1 MENQVTVTKSEELQ
15 LMEARAVAEFAITA
29 AGQMMKSFET
39 TQRIGTMFSKSSIV
53 PKDYQGNVANCAI
66 AVDMAMH
73 LGKGISPLTV
83 MQQLTIVQGRP
94 TWSAQFLISCIN
106 TCGKFSTIRYEEK
119 NLGKVGKTAV
129 NKYVY
134 ENGKGTQKL
143 VETDEYKDVDNLTC
157 IAYAYD
163 NATGEKLQSIEISI
177 KMAMSEG
184 WYAKSGSKW
193 QTMPQQML
201 RYRAAAFWQRA
212 YAPEVGMGFYTTEE
226 VQDIAPSGFSYE
238 EIKEPQA
245 AKSPQEIAMEEMKK
259 KRKTEAKG
267 GNPVIYPEQKKNEEP
282 QPEPQPQA
290 QAQAPTPFDE
300 PENTQANANT
310 NPKADRTLL

>member
-1 MENQVTVTKSEELQ
+1 
-15 LMEARAVAEFAITA
+15 MEARANAEFAVTA
-29 AGQMMKSFET
+29 AGQLMKSFET

-53 PKDYQGNVANCAI
+53 PKEYQNNVANCAI

-119 NLGKVGKTAV
+119 NLGKVGKVAV

-134 ENGKGTQKL
+134 ENGKNTQKL
-143 VETDEYKDVDNLTC
+143 VETDEYKDVDNLSC

-193 QTMPQQML
+193 QSMPQQML

-226 VQDIAPSGFSYE
+226 VQDMSPKDATYTE
-238 EIKEPQA
+238 LKDADE
-245 AKSPQEIAMEEMKK
+245 KSVAEMAMEEAM
-259 KRKTEAKG
+259 RKAAQGSKSDEVEQPTAEAEETAQNAPQEETEA
-267 GNPVIYPEQKKNEEP
+267 Q
-282 QPEPQPQA
+282 QA
-290 QAQAPTPFDE
+290 
-300 PENTQANANT
+300 T
-310 NPKADRTLL
+310 NSKEGRTLV

>member
-1 MENQVTVTKSEELQ
+1 MENQVTVMKSEELQ
-15 LMEARAVAEFAITA
+15 LMEARANAEFAVTA
-29 AGQMMKSFET
+29 AGQLMKSFET

-53 PKDYQGNVANCAI
+53 PKEYQGNVANCAI

-119 NLGKVGKTAV
+119 NLGKVGKVAV

-134 ENGKGTQKL
+134 ENGKNTQKL
-143 VETDEYKDVDNLTC
+143 VETDEYKDVDNLSC

-193 QTMPQQML
+193 QSMPQQML

-226 VQDIAPSGFSYE
+226 VQDMSPKDATYTE
-238 EIKEPQA
+238 LKDADE
-245 AKSPQEIAMEEMKK
+245 KSVAEMAMEEAMKK
-259 KRKTEAKG
+259 AAQGSKSDEAEQQTAEAEETAQNTPKEETEA
-267 GNPVIYPEQKKNEEP
+267 
-282 QPEPQPQA
+282 QA
-290 QAQAPTPFDE
+290 
-300 PENTQANANT
+300 T
-310 NPKADRTLL
+310 NSKEGRTLV

>member
-1 MENQVTVTKSEELQ
+1 MENQVTVMKSEELQ
-15 LMEARAVAEFAITA
+15 LMEARANAEFAVTA
-29 AGQMMKSFET
+29 AGQLMKSFET

-53 PKDYQGNVANCAI
+53 PKEYQGNVANCAI

-119 NLGKVGKTAV
+119 NLGKVGKVAV

-134 ENGKGTQKL
+134 ENGKNTQKL
-143 VETDEYKDVDNLTC
+143 VETDEYKDVDNLSC

-193 QTMPQQML
+193 QSMPQQML

-226 VQDIAPSGFSYE
+226 VQDMSPKDATYT
-238 EIKEPQA
+238 EIKDADE
-245 AKSPQEIAMEEMKK
+245 KSVAEMAMEEAM
-259 KRKTEAKG
+259 RKAAQGSKSDKVEQPTAEAEETDQNAPQEETEA
-267 GNPVIYPEQKKNEEP
+267 Q
-282 QPEPQPQA
+282 QA
-290 QAQAPTPFDE
+290 
-300 PENTQANANT
+300 T
-310 NPKADRTLL
+310 NSKEGRTLV

>member
-1 MENQVTVTKSEELQ
+1 MENQVTVMKSEELQ
-15 LMEARAVAEFAITA
+15 LMEARANAEFAVTA
-29 AGQMMKSFET
+29 AGQLMKSFET

-53 PKDYQGNVANCAI
+53 PKEYQGNVANCAI

-119 NLGKVGKTAV
+119 NLGKVGKVAV
-129 NKYVY
+129 NKYMY
-134 ENGKGTQKL
+134 ENGKNTQKL
-143 VETDEYKDVDNLTC
+143 VETDEYKDVDNLSC

-163 NATGEKLQSIEISI
+163 NATGEKLQSIEITI

-193 QTMPQQML
+193 QSMPQQML

-226 VQDIAPSGFSYE
+226 VQDMSPKDATYT
-238 EIKEPQA
+238 EIKDADE
-245 AKSPQEIAMEEMKK
+245 KSVAEMAMEEAM
-259 KRKTEAKG
+259 RKAAQGSKSDKVEQQTAETEEAAQNAPQEETEA
-267 GNPVIYPEQKKNEEP
+267 Q
-282 QPEPQPQA
+282 QA
-290 QAQAPTPFDE
+290 
-300 PENTQANANT
+300 T
-310 NPKADRTLL
+310 NSKEGRTLV

>member
-1 MENQVTVTKSEELQ
+1 MENQNQVTVTKSEELK
-15 LMEARAVAEFAITA
+15 LLEARANAEFAITP
-29 AGQMMKSFET
+29 AGQVLKAFET
-39 TQRIGTMFSKSSIV
+39 TQRIGGMFSKSSIV
-53 PKDYQGNVANCAI
+53 PKEYQNNVANCAI

-119 NLGKVGKTAV
+119 NLGKVGKVAV

-134 ENGKGTQKL
+134 ENGKNTQKL
-143 VETDEYKDVDNLTC
+143 VETDEYKDVDNLSC

-163 NATGEKLQSIEISI
+163 NATGEKLQSIEMSI

-193 QTMPQQML
+193 QSMPQQML

-226 VQDIAPSGFSYE
+226 VRDTMPENATVIDVTDEPAKTPAEKAMERAMAKKVAQAEKAAEVEQSPAEAEKAPQNEPRETTEGNIPFEAEAPS
-238 EIKEPQA
+238 
-245 AKSPQEIAMEEMKK
+245 
-259 KRKTEAKG
+259 
-267 GNPVIYPEQKKNEEP
+267 
-282 QPEPQPQA
+282 
-290 QAQAPTPFDE
+290 TPDE
-300 PENTQANANT
+300 PF
-310 NPKADRTLL
+310 NPKEGRSLV

>member
-1 MENQVTVTKSEELQ
+1 MENQVTVMKSEELQ
-15 LMEARAVAEFAITA
+15 LMEARANAEFAVTA
-29 AGQMMKSFET
+29 AGQLMKSFET

-53 PKDYQGNVANCAI
+53 PKEYQGNVANCAI

-119 NLGKVGKTAV
+119 NLGKVGKVAV

-134 ENGKGTQKL
+134 ENGKNTQKL
-143 VETDEYKDVDNLTC
+143 VETDEYKDVDNLSC

-193 QTMPQQML
+193 QSMPQQML

-226 VQDIAPSGFSYE
+226 VQDMSPKDATYTE
-238 EIKEPQA
+238 LKDADE
-245 AKSPQEIAMEEMKK
+245 KSVAEMAMEEAM
-259 KRKTEAKG
+259 RKAAQGSKSDEVEQPTAETEETAQ
-267 GNPVIYPEQKKNEEP
+267 NTPQEET
-282 QPEPQPQA
+282 E
-290 QAQAPTPFDE
+290 
-300 PENTQANANT
+300 TQANAASFS
-310 NPKADRTLL
+310 KEGRTLV

>member
-1 MENQVTVTKSEELQ
+1 MENQVTVMKSEELQ
-15 LMEARAVAEFAITA
+15 LMEARANAEFAVTA
-29 AGQMMKSFET
+29 AGQLMKSFET

-53 PKDYQGNVANCAI
+53 PKEYQGNVANCAI

-119 NLGKVGKTAV
+119 NLGKVGKVAV

-134 ENGKGTQKL
+134 ENGKNTQKL
-143 VETDEYKDVDNLTC
+143 VETDEYKDVDNLSC

-193 QTMPQQML
+193 QSMPQQML

-226 VQDIAPSGFSYE
+226 VQDMSPKDATYT
-238 EIKEPQA
+238 EIKDADE
-245 AKSPQEIAMEEMKK
+245 KSVAEMAMEEAM
-259 KRKTEAKG
+259 RKAAQGSKSDEVEQPTAETEETAQ
-267 GNPVIYPEQKKNEEP
+267 NAPQEEKEA
-282 QPEPQPQA
+282 QQA
-290 QAQAPTPFDE
+290 
-300 PENTQANANT
+300 T
-310 NPKADRTLL
+310 NPKEGRTLV

>member
-1 MENQVTVTKSEELQ
+1 MKSEELQ
-15 LMEARAVAEFAITA
+15 LMEARANAEFAVTA
-29 AGQMMKSFET
+29 AGQLMKSFET

-53 PKDYQGNVANCAI
+53 PKEYQGNVANCAI

-119 NLGKVGKTAV
+119 NLGKVGKVAV

-134 ENGKGTQKL
+134 ENGKNTQKL
-143 VETDEYKDVDNLTC
+143 VETDEYKDVDNLSC

-193 QTMPQQML
+193 QSMPQQML

-226 VQDIAPSGFSYE
+226 VQDMSPKDATYT
-238 EIKEPQA
+238 EIKDADE
-245 AKSPQEIAMEEMKK
+245 KSVAEMAMEEAM
-259 KRKTEAKG
+259 RKAAQGSKSDEVEQPTAEAEETAQNASQEETEA
-267 GNPVIYPEQKKNEEP
+267 Q
-282 QPEPQPQA
+282 QA
-290 QAQAPTPFDE
+290 
-300 PENTQANANT
+300 T
-310 NPKADRTLL
+310 NSKEGRTLV

>member
-1 MENQVTVTKSEELQ
+1 MENQVTVMKSEELQ
-15 LMEARAVAEFAITA
+15 LMEARANAEFAVTA
-29 AGQMMKSFET
+29 AGQLMKSFET

-53 PKDYQGNVANCAI
+53 PKEYQGNVANCAI

-119 NLGKVGKTAV
+119 NLGKVGKVAV

-134 ENGKGTQKL
+134 ENGKNTQKL
-143 VETDEYKDVDNLTC
+143 VETDEYKDVDNLSC

-193 QTMPQQML
+193 QSMPQQML

-226 VQDIAPSGFSYE
+226 VQDMSPKDTTYT
-238 EIKEPQA
+238 EIKDADE
-245 AKSPQEIAMEEMKK
+245 KSVAEMAMEEAM
-259 KRKTEAKG
+259 RKAAQGSKSDKVEQPTAEETAQNAPKEEA
-267 GNPVIYPEQKKNEEP
+267 EAQ
-282 QPEPQPQA
+282 QA
-290 QAQAPTPFDE
+290 
-300 PENTQANANT
+300 T
-310 NPKADRTLL
+310 NSKEGRTLV

>member
-1 MENQVTVTKSEELQ
+1 MENQITITKSEELQ
-15 LMEARAVAEFAITA
+15 LMEARAAAEFAITS

-119 NLGKVGKTAV
+119 NLGKVGKTGV
-129 NKYVY
+129 NKYMY

-143 VETDEYKDVDNLTC
+143 VETEEYKDVDNLSC

-163 NATGEKLQSIEISI
+163 NATGEKLQSIEITI

-193 QTMPQQML
+193 QSMPQQML

-226 VQDIAPSGFSYE
+226 VQDIAPSQFSYE
-238 EIKEPQA
+238 ELKEERKTIAEQ
-245 AKSPQEIAMEEMKK
+245 AMEEAMKPK
-259 KRKTEAKG
+259 AEK
-267 GNPVIYPEQKKNEEP
+267 
-282 QPEPQPQA
+282 
-290 QAQAPTPFDE
+290 APTSPEGEDCSTTVRNE
-300 PENTQANANT
+300 GENATGTAKTPENGAKQE
-310 NPKADRTLL
+310 RSLI

>member
-1 MENQVTVTKSEELQ
+1 MENQVTVMKSEELQ
-15 LMEARAVAEFAITA
+15 LMEARANAEFAVTA
-29 AGQMMKSFET
+29 AGQLMKSFET

-53 PKDYQGNVANCAI
+53 PKEYQGNVANCAI

-119 NLGKVGKTAV
+119 NLGKVGKVAV

-134 ENGKGTQKL
+134 ENGKNTQKL
-143 VETDEYKDVDNLTC
+143 VETDEYKDVDNLSC

-193 QTMPQQML
+193 QSMPQQML

-226 VQDIAPSGFSYE
+226 VQDM
-238 EIKEPQA
+238 
-245 AKSPQEIAMEEMKK
+245 SPKDA
-259 KRKTEAKG
+259 T
-267 GNPVIYPEQKKNEEP
+267 Y
-282 QPEPQPQA
+282 
-290 QAQAPTPFDE
+290 
-300 PENTQANANT
+300 
-310 NPKADRTLL
+310 TLQRWLWRRL

>member
-1 MENQVTVTKSEELQ
+1 MENQVTVMKSEELQ
-15 LMEARAVAEFAITA
+15 LMEARANAEFAVTA
-29 AGQMMKSFET
+29 AGQLMKSFET

-53 PKDYQGNVANCAI
+53 PKEYQGNVANCAI

-119 NLGKVGKTAV
+119 NLGKVGKVAV

-134 ENGKGTQKL
+134 ENGKNTQKL
-143 VETDEYKDVDNLTC
+143 VETDEYKDVDNLSC

-193 QTMPQQML
+193 QSMPQQML

-226 VQDIAPSGFSYE
+226 VQDMSPKDATYT
-238 EIKEPQA
+238 EIKDADE
-245 AKSPQEIAMEEMKK
+245 KSVAEMAMEEAM
-259 KRKTEAKG
+259 RKAAQGSKSDEVEQQTAEAEETAQNAPQEETEA
-267 GNPVIYPEQKKNEEP
+267 Q
-282 QPEPQPQA
+282 QA
-290 QAQAPTPFDE
+290 
-300 PENTQANANT
+300 T
-310 NPKADRTLL
+310 NSKEGRTLV

>member
-1 MENQVTVTKSEELQ
+1 MENQVTVMKSEELQ
-15 LMEARAVAEFAITA
+15 LMEARANAEFAVTA
-29 AGQMMKSFET
+29 AGQLMKSFET

-53 PKDYQGNVANCAI
+53 PKEYQGNVANCAI

-119 NLGKVGKTAV
+119 NLGKVGKVAV

-134 ENGKGTQKL
+134 ENGKNTQKL
-143 VETDEYKDVDNLTC
+143 VETDEYKDVDNLSC

-193 QTMPQQML
+193 QSMPQQML

-226 VQDIAPSGFSYE
+226 VQDMSPKDATYT
-238 EIKEPQA
+238 EIKDADE
-245 AKSPQEIAMEEMKK
+245 KSVAEMAMEEAM
-259 KRKTEAKG
+259 RKAAQGSKSDEVEQQTAETEETAQNAPKEETEA
-267 GNPVIYPEQKKNEEP
+267 Q
-282 QPEPQPQA
+282 QA
-290 QAQAPTPFDE
+290 
-300 PENTQANANT
+300 T
-310 NPKADRTLL
+310 NPKEGRTLV

>member
-1 MENQVTVTKSEELQ
+1 MENQVTVMKSEELQ
-15 LMEARAVAEFAITA
+15 LMEARANAEFAVTA
-29 AGQMMKSFET
+29 AGQLMKSFET

-53 PKDYQGNVANCAI
+53 PKEYQGNVANCAI

-119 NLGKVGKTAV
+119 NLGKVGKVAV

-134 ENGKGTQKL
+134 ENGKNTQKL
-143 VETDEYKDVDNLTC
+143 VETDEYKDVDNLSC

-193 QTMPQQML
+193 QSMPQQML

-226 VQDIAPSGFSYE
+226 VQDMTPKDAAYT
-238 EIKEPQA
+238 EIKDADE
-245 AKSPQEIAMEEMKK
+245 KSVAEMAMEEAM
-259 KRKTEAKG
+259 RKAAQGSKSDEVEEQTAETEGTAQNAPQEETEA
-267 GNPVIYPEQKKNEEP
+267 Q
-282 QPEPQPQA
+282 QA
-290 QAQAPTPFDE
+290 
-300 PENTQANANT
+300 T
-310 NPKADRTLL
+310 NSKEGRTLV

>member
-1 MENQVTVTKSEELQ
+1 MENQQVTVMKSEELL
-15 LMEARAVAEFAITA
+15 LMEARANAEFAVTA
-29 AGQMMKSFET
+29 AGQLMKSFET

-53 PKDYQGNVANCAI
+53 PKEYQGNVANCAI

-119 NLGKVGKTAV
+119 NLGKVGKVAV

-134 ENGKGTQKL
+134 ENGKNTQKL
-143 VETDEYKDVDNLTC
+143 VETDEYKDVDNLSC

-193 QTMPQQML
+193 QSMPQQML

-226 VQDIAPSGFSYE
+226 VQDMSPKDATYT
-238 EIKEPQA
+238 EIKDADE
-245 AKSPQEIAMEEMKK
+245 KSVAELAMEEAM
-259 KRKTEAKG
+259 RKAAQGSKSGEVEQPTAETEETAQNAPKEETEA
-267 GNPVIYPEQKKNEEP
+267 Q
-282 QPEPQPQA
+282 QA
-290 QAQAPTPFDE
+290 
-300 PENTQANANT
+300 T
-310 NPKADRTLL
+310 NSKEGRTLV

>member
-1 MENQVTVTKSEELQ
+1 MENQVTVMKSEELQ
-15 LMEARAVAEFAITA
+15 LMEARANAEFAVTA
-29 AGQMMKSFET
+29 AGQLMKSFET

-53 PKDYQGNVANCAI
+53 PKEYQGNVANCAI

-119 NLGKVGKTAV
+119 NLGKVGKVAV

-134 ENGKGTQKL
+134 ENGKNTQKL
-143 VETDEYKDVDNLTC
+143 VETDEYKDVDNLSC

-177 KMAMSEG
+177 KMAMAEG

-193 QTMPQQML
+193 QSMPQQML

-226 VQDIAPSGFSYE
+226 VQDMSPKDATYT
-238 EIKEPQA
+238 EIKDADE
-245 AKSPQEIAMEEMKK
+245 KSVAEMAMEEAM
-259 KRKTEAKG
+259 RKAAQGSKSDEVEQQTAEA
-267 GNPVIYPEQKKNEEP
+267 EETAQNAP
-282 QPEPQPQA
+282 QEEAEAQQA
-290 QAQAPTPFDE
+290 
-300 PENTQANANT
+300 T
-310 NPKADRTLL
+310 NSKEGRTLV

>member
-1 MENQVTVTKSEELQ
+1 MENQVTVMKSEELQ
-15 LMEARAVAEFAITA
+15 LMEARANAEFAVTA
-29 AGQMMKSFET
+29 AGQLMKSFET

-53 PKDYQGNVANCAI
+53 PKEYQGNVANCAI

-119 NLGKVGKTAV
+119 NLGKVGKVAV

-134 ENGKGTQKL
+134 ENGKNTQKL
-143 VETDEYKDVDNLTC
+143 VETDEYKDVDNLSC

-193 QTMPQQML
+193 QSMPQQML

-226 VQDIAPSGFSYE
+226 VQDMSPKDATYT
-238 EIKEPQA
+238 EIKDADE
-245 AKSPQEIAMEEMKK
+245 KSVAEMAMEEAM
-259 KRKTEAKG
+259 RKAAQGSKSDEVEQPTAEAEETAQNASQEETEA
-267 GNPVIYPEQKKNEEP
+267 Q
-282 QPEPQPQA
+282 QA
-290 QAQAPTPFDE
+290 
-300 PENTQANANT
+300 T
-310 NPKADRTLL
+310 NSKEGRTLV

>member
-1 MENQVTVTKSEELQ
+1 MENQVTVMKSEELQ
-15 LMEARAVAEFAITA
+15 LMEARANAEFAVTA
-29 AGQMMKSFET
+29 AGQLMKSFET
-39 TQRIGTMFSKSSIV
+39 TQRIGGMFSKSSIV

-119 NLGKVGKTAV
+119 NLGKVGKVAV

-134 ENGKGTQKL
+134 ENGKNTQKL
-143 VETDEYKDVDNLTC
+143 VETDEYKDVDNLSC

-193 QTMPQQML
+193 QSMPQQML

-226 VQDIAPSGFSYE
+226 VQDMSPKDATYT
-238 EIKEPQA
+238 EIKDADE
-245 AKSPQEIAMEEMKK
+245 KSVAEMAMEEAM
-259 KRKTEAKG
+259 RKAAQGSKSDKVEQPTAETEETAQ
-267 GNPVIYPEQKKNEEP
+267 NTPQEET
-282 QPEPQPQA
+282 ESQA
-290 QAQAPTPFDE
+290 
-300 PENTQANANT
+300 T
-310 NPKADRTLL
+310 NSKEGRTLV

>member
-1 MENQVTVTKSEELQ
+1 MENPVTVMKSEELQ
-15 LMEARAVAEFAITA
+15 LMEARANAECAVTA
-29 AGQMMKSFET
+29 AGQLMKSFET

-53 PKDYQGNVANCAI
+53 PKEYQGNVANCAI

-119 NLGKVGKTAV
+119 NLGKVGKVAV

-134 ENGKGTQKL
+134 ENGKNTQKL
-143 VETDEYKDVDNLTC
+143 VETDEYKDVDNLSC

-193 QTMPQQML
+193 QSMPQQML

-226 VQDIAPSGFSYE
+226 VQDMSPKDATYT
-238 EIKEPQA
+238 EIKDADE
-245 AKSPQEIAMEEMKK
+245 KSVAEMAMEEAM
-259 KRKTEAKG
+259 RKAAQGSKSDKVEQPTAETEETAQNAPQEETEA
-267 GNPVIYPEQKKNEEP
+267 Q
-282 QPEPQPQA
+282 QA
-290 QAQAPTPFDE
+290 
-300 PENTQANANT
+300 T
-310 NPKADRTLL
+310 NSKEGRTLV

>member
-1 MENQVTVTKSEELQ
+1 MENQVTVMKSEELQ
-15 LMEARAVAEFAITA
+15 LMEARANAEFAVTA
-29 AGQMMKSFET
+29 AGQLMKSFET
-39 TQRIGTMFSKSSIV
+39 TQRIGTMFSKSYIV
-53 PKDYQGNVANCAI
+53 PKEYQGNVANCAI

-119 NLGKVGKTAV
+119 NLGKVGKVAV

-134 ENGKGTQKL
+134 ENGKNTQKL
-143 VETDEYKDVDNLTC
+143 VETDEYKDVDNLSC

-193 QTMPQQML
+193 QSMPQQML

-226 VQDIAPSGFSYE
+226 VQDMPPKDATYTE
-238 EIKEPQA
+238 VKDADE
-245 AKSPQEIAMEEMKK
+245 KSVAEMAMEEAM
-259 KRKTEAKG
+259 RKAAQGSKSDEVEQQTAETEETAQNAPK
-267 GNPVIYPEQKKNEEP
+267 EEAEA
-282 QPEPQPQA
+282 QQA
-290 QAQAPTPFDE
+290 
-300 PENTQANANT
+300 T
-310 NPKADRTLL
+310 NSKEGRTLV

>member
-1 MENQVTVTKSEELQ
+1 MENQVTVMKSEELQ
-15 LMEARAVAEFAITA
+15 LMEARANAEFAVTA
-29 AGQMMKSFET
+29 AGQLMKSFET

-53 PKDYQGNVANCAI
+53 PKEYQGNVANCAI

-119 NLGKVGKTAV
+119 NLGKVGKVAV

-134 ENGKGTQKL
+134 ENGKNTQKL
-143 VETDEYKDVDNLTC
+143 VETDEYKDVDNLSC

-193 QTMPQQML
+193 QSMPQQML

-226 VQDIAPSGFSYE
+226 VQDMSPKDATYT
-238 EIKEPQA
+238 EIKDADE
-245 AKSPQEIAMEEMKK
+245 KSVAEMAMEEAM
-259 KRKTEAKG
+259 RKAAQGSKSDKVEQPTAKAEETAQNTPKEETEA
-267 GNPVIYPEQKKNEEP
+267 
-282 QPEPQPQA
+282 QA
-290 QAQAPTPFDE
+290 
-300 PENTQANANT
+300 T
-310 NPKADRTLL
+310 NSKEGRTLV

>member
-1 MENQVTVTKSEELQ
+1 
-15 LMEARAVAEFAITA
+15 MEARANAEFAVTP
-29 AGQMMKSFET
+29 AGQMLKSFET
-39 TQRIGTMFSKSSIV
+39 TQRIGGMFSKSSIV
-53 PKDYQGNVANCAI
+53 PKDYQGNVANCSI

-83 MQQLTIVQGRP
+83 MQQLTIVQGKP

-119 NLGKVGKTAV
+119 NLGKIGKTGV

-143 VETDEYKDVDNLTC
+143 VMTEEYADVDNLSC

-163 NATGEKLQSIEISI
+163 NATGEKLNSIEITI
-177 KMAMSEG
+177 KMAMAEG

-193 QTMPQQML
+193 QSMPQQML

-226 VQDIAPSGFSYE
+226 VQDIAPAGFSYT
-238 EIKEPQA
+238 EIKDAETKTPA
-245 AKSPQEIAMEEMKK
+245 EIAMEEMKRK
-259 KRKTEAKG
+259 KAEKEQAKG
-267 GNPVIYPEQKKNEEP
+267 NAVIYPEAKSQEEAEA
-282 QPEPQPQA
+282 QPKTTAEAPS
-290 QAQAPTPFDE
+290 PTPFDE
-300 PENTQANANT
+300 PETAENAGNANT
-310 NPKADRTLL
+310 KAGRTLV

>member
-1 MENQVTVTKSEELQ
+1 MENQVTVMKSEELQ
-15 LMEARAVAEFAITA
+15 LMEARANAEFAVTA
-29 AGQMMKSFET
+29 AGQLMKSFET

-53 PKDYQGNVANCAI
+53 PKEYQGNVANCAI

-119 NLGKVGKTAV
+119 NLGKVGKVAV

-134 ENGKGTQKL
+134 ENGKNTQKL
-143 VETDEYKDVDNLTC
+143 VETDEYKDVDNLSC

-193 QTMPQQML
+193 QSMPQQML

-226 VQDIAPSGFSYE
+226 VQDMSPKDATYTE
-238 EIKEPQA
+238 LKDADE
-245 AKSPQEIAMEEMKK
+245 KSVAEMAMEEAM
-259 KRKTEAKG
+259 RKAAQGSKSDEVEQQTAEAEETAQNAPQEETEA
-267 GNPVIYPEQKKNEEP
+267 Q
-282 QPEPQPQA
+282 QA
-290 QAQAPTPFDE
+290 
-300 PENTQANANT
+300 T
-310 NPKADRTLL
+310 NSKEGRTLV

>member
-1 MENQVTVTKSEELQ
+1 MENQVTVMKSEELQ
-15 LMEARAVAEFAITA
+15 LMEARANAEFAVTA
-29 AGQMMKSFET
+29 AGQLMKSFET

-53 PKDYQGNVANCAI
+53 PKEYQNNVANCAI

-119 NLGKVGKTAV
+119 NLGKVGKVAV

-134 ENGKGTQKL
+134 ENGKNTQKL
-143 VETDEYKDVDNLTC
+143 VETDEYKDVDNLSC

-193 QTMPQQML
+193 QSMPQQML

-226 VQDIAPSGFSYE
+226 VQDMSPKDATYTE
-238 EIKEPQA
+238 LKDADE
-245 AKSPQEIAMEEMKK
+245 KSVAEMAMEEAM
-259 KRKTEAKG
+259 RKAAQGSKSDEVEQPTAEAEETAQNAPQEETEA
-267 GNPVIYPEQKKNEEP
+267 Q
-282 QPEPQPQA
+282 QA
-290 QAQAPTPFDE
+290 
-300 PENTQANANT
+300 T
-310 NPKADRTLL
+310 NSKEGRTLV

>member
-1 MENQVTVTKSEELQ
+1 MEEKQQITVTKSEELQ
-15 LMEARAVAEFAITA
+15 LMEARANAEFAITP
-29 AGQMMKSFET
+29 AGQVLKAFET
-39 TQRIGTMFSKSSIV
+39 TQRIGGMFSKSSIV
-53 PKDYQGNVANCAI
+53 PKEYQNNVANCAI

-119 NLGKVGKTAV
+119 NLGKVGKVAV
-129 NKYVY
+129 NKYMY
-134 ENGKGTQKL
+134 ENGKNTQKL
-143 VETDEYKDVDNLTC
+143 VETDEYKDVDNLSC

-163 NATGEKLQSIEISI
+163 NATGERLQSIEITI

-193 QTMPQQML
+193 QSMPQQML

-226 VQDIAPSGFSYE
+226 IQDISPVDAKFTEIRETEPANMSLAE
-238 EIKEPQA
+238 E
-245 AKSPQEIAMEEMKK
+245 AMAFAQGKK
-259 KRKTEAKG
+259 KRNKAENA
-267 GNPVIYPEQKKNEEP
+267 PEQPIIPETDNNTAEGEKAP
-282 QPEPQPQA
+282 QSASGEA
-290 QAQAPTPFDE
+290 TE
-300 PENTQANANT
+300 GNN
-310 NPKADRTLL
+310 NPKDERTLL

>member
-1 MENQVTVTKSEELQ
+1 MENQVTVMKSEELQ
-15 LMEARAVAEFAITA
+15 LMEARANAEFAVTA
-29 AGQMMKSFET
+29 AGQLMKSFET

-53 PKDYQGNVANCAI
+53 PKEYQGNVANCAI

-119 NLGKVGKTAV
+119 NLGKVGKVAV

-134 ENGKGTQKL
+134 ENGKNTQKL
-143 VETDEYKDVDNLTC
+143 VETDEYKDVDNLSC

-163 NATGEKLQSIEISI
+163 NATGEKLQSIEITI

-193 QTMPQQML
+193 QSMPQQML

-226 VQDIAPSGFSYE
+226 VQDMSPKDATYTE
-238 EIKEPQA
+238 LKDADE
-245 AKSPQEIAMEEMKK
+245 KSVAEMAMEEAM
-259 KRKTEAKG
+259 RKAAQGSKSDEVEQPTAEA
-267 GNPVIYPEQKKNEEP
+267 EETAQNAP
-282 QPEPQPQA
+282 QEEAEAQQA
-290 QAQAPTPFDE
+290 
-300 PENTQANANT
+300 T
-310 NPKADRTLL
+310 NSKEGRTLV

>member
-1 MENQVTVTKSEELQ
+1 MENQVTVMKSEELQ
-15 LMEARAVAEFAITA
+15 LMEARANAEFAVTA
-29 AGQMMKSFET
+29 AGQLMKSFET

-53 PKDYQGNVANCAI
+53 PKEYQGNVANCAI

-119 NLGKVGKTAV
+119 NLGKVGKVAV

-134 ENGKGTQKL
+134 ENGKNTQKL
-143 VETDEYKDVDNLTC
+143 VETDEYKDVDNLSC

-163 NATGEKLQSIEISI
+163 NATGEKLQSIEITI

-193 QTMPQQML
+193 QSMPQQML

-226 VQDIAPSGFSYE
+226 VQDMSPKDATYT
-238 EIKEPQA
+238 EIKDADE
-245 AKSPQEIAMEEMKK
+245 KSVAEMAMEEAM
-259 KRKTEAKG
+259 RKAAQGSKSDEVEQPTAETEETAQNAPQEETEA
-267 GNPVIYPEQKKNEEP
+267 Q
-282 QPEPQPQA
+282 QA
-290 QAQAPTPFDE
+290 
-300 PENTQANANT
+300 T
-310 NPKADRTLL
+310 NPKEGRTLV

>member
-1 MENQVTVTKSEELQ
+1 MENQVTVMKSEELQ
-15 LMEARAVAEFAITA
+15 LMEARANAEFAVTA
-29 AGQMMKSFET
+29 AGQLMKSFET

-53 PKDYQGNVANCAI
+53 PKEYQGNVANCAI

-119 NLGKVGKTAV
+119 NLGKVGKVAV

-134 ENGKGTQKL
+134 ENGKNTQKL
-143 VETDEYKDVDNLTC
+143 VETDEYKDVDNLSC

-193 QTMPQQML
+193 QSMPQQML

-226 VQDIAPSGFSYE
+226 VQDMSPKDATYT
-238 EIKEPQA
+238 EIKDADE
-245 AKSPQEIAMEEMKK
+245 KSVAEMAMEEAM
-259 KRKTEAKG
+259 RKAAQGSKSDEVEQPTAETEETAQNAPQEETEA
-267 GNPVIYPEQKKNEEP
+267 Q
-282 QPEPQPQA
+282 QA
-290 QAQAPTPFDE
+290 T
-300 PENTQANANT
+300 NA
-310 NPKADRTLL
+310 KEGRTLV

>member
-1 MENQVTVTKSEELQ
+1 MENQVTVMKSEELQ
-15 LMEARAVAEFAITA
+15 LMEARANAEFAVTA
-29 AGQMMKSFET
+29 AGQLMKSFET

-53 PKDYQGNVANCAI
+53 PKEYQGNVANCAI

-119 NLGKVGKTAV
+119 NLGKVGKVAV

-134 ENGKGTQKL
+134 ENGKNTQKL
-143 VETDEYKDVDNLTC
+143 VETDEYKDVDNLSC

-193 QTMPQQML
+193 QSMPQQML

-226 VQDIAPSGFSYE
+226 VQDMSPKDATYT
-238 EIKEPQA
+238 EIKDADE
-245 AKSPQEIAMEEMKK
+245 KSVAEMAMEEAM
-259 KRKTEAKG
+259 RKAAQGSKSDKVEQPTAEAEETAQNAPQEETEA
-267 GNPVIYPEQKKNEEP
+267 Q
-282 QPEPQPQA
+282 QA
-290 QAQAPTPFDE
+290 
-300 PENTQANANT
+300 T
-310 NPKADRTLL
+310 NSKEGRTLV

>member
-1 MENQVTVTKSEELQ
+1 MENQVTVMKSEELQ
-15 LMEARAVAEFAITA
+15 LMEARANAEFAVTA
-29 AGQMMKSFET
+29 AGQLMKSFET

-53 PKDYQGNVANCAI
+53 PKEYQGNVANCAI

-119 NLGKVGKTAV
+119 NLGKVGKVAV

-134 ENGKGTQKL
+134 ENGKNTQKL
-143 VETDEYKDVDNLTC
+143 VETDEYKDVDNLSC

-193 QTMPQQML
+193 QSMPQQML

-226 VQDIAPSGFSYE
+226 VQDMSPKDATYT
-238 EIKEPQA
+238 EIKDTDE
-245 AKSPQEIAMEEMKK
+245 KSVAEMAMEEAI
-259 KRKTEAKG
+259 RKAAQGSKSDKVEQPTAETEETAQNAPK
-267 GNPVIYPEQKKNEEP
+267 EEAEA
-282 QPEPQPQA
+282 QQA
-290 QAQAPTPFDE
+290 
-300 PENTQANANT
+300 T
-310 NPKADRTLL
+310 NSKEGRTLV

>member
-1 MENQVTVTKSEELQ
+1 
-15 LMEARAVAEFAITA
+15 
-29 AGQMMKSFET
+29 MKSFET

-53 PKDYQGNVANCAI
+53 PKEYQGNVANCAI

-119 NLGKVGKTAV
+119 NLGKVGKVAV

-134 ENGKGTQKL
+134 ENGKNTQKL
-143 VETDEYKDVDNLTC
+143 VETDEYKDVDNLSC

-193 QTMPQQML
+193 QSMPQQML

-226 VQDIAPSGFSYE
+226 VQDMSPKDATYT
-238 EIKEPQA
+238 EIKDADE
-245 AKSPQEIAMEEMKK
+245 KSVAEMAMEEAM
-259 KRKTEAKG
+259 RKAAQGSKSDKVEQPTAETEETAQNTPK
-267 GNPVIYPEQKKNEEP
+267 EET
-282 QPEPQPQA
+282 E
-290 QAQAPTPFDE
+290 
-300 PENTQANANT
+300 TQAT
-310 NPKADRTLL
+310 NSKEGRTLA

>member
-1 MENQVTVTKSEELQ
+1 MENQVTVMKSEELQ
-15 LMEARAVAEFAITA
+15 LMEARANAEFAVTA
-29 AGQMMKSFET
+29 AGQLMKSFET

-53 PKDYQGNVANCAI
+53 PKEYQGNVANCAI

-119 NLGKVGKTAV
+119 NLGKVGKVAV

-134 ENGKGTQKL
+134 ENGKNTQKL
-143 VETDEYKDVDNLTC
+143 VETDEYKDVDNLSC

-193 QTMPQQML
+193 QSMPQQML

-226 VQDIAPSGFSYE
+226 VQDMSPKDATYTE
-238 EIKEPQA
+238 LKDTDE
-245 AKSPQEIAMEEMKK
+245 KSVAEMAMEEAM
-259 KRKTEAKG
+259 RKAAQGSKSDEVEQPTAETEETAQNAPQEETEA
-267 GNPVIYPEQKKNEEP
+267 Q
-282 QPEPQPQA
+282 QA
-290 QAQAPTPFDE
+290 
-300 PENTQANANT
+300 T
-310 NPKADRTLL
+310 NSKEGRTLV

>member
-1 MENQVTVTKSEELQ
+1 MENQVTVMKSEELQ
-15 LMEARAVAEFAITA
+15 LMEARANAEFAVTA
-29 AGQMMKSFET
+29 AGQLMKSFET

-53 PKDYQGNVANCAI
+53 PKEYQGNVANCAI

-119 NLGKVGKTAV
+119 NLGKVGKVAV

-134 ENGKGTQKL
+134 ENGKNTQKL
-143 VETDEYKDVDNLTC
+143 VETDEYKDVDNLSC

-193 QTMPQQML
+193 QSMPQQML

-226 VQDIAPSGFSYE
+226 VQDMSPKDTTYT
-238 EIKEPQA
+238 EIKDADE
-245 AKSPQEIAMEEMKK
+245 KSVAEMAMEEAMKK
-259 KRKTEAKG
+259 AAQGSKSDEVEQPTAETEETARNAPQEETEA
-267 GNPVIYPEQKKNEEP
+267 Q
-282 QPEPQPQA
+282 QA
-290 QAQAPTPFDE
+290 
-300 PENTQANANT
+300 T
-310 NPKADRTLL
+310 NSKEGRTLV